1 MSLSTDSLAAIE
13 HFNTGLDHHLA
24 TDGEAAPHLVR
35 AVEAD
40 PEFALG
46 HFTLAMALT
55 SVGEVRAGRRSFVK
69 AVSLS
74 RRVTRREQRHMSV
87 MTMLATNRYSERA
100 FALAREYLAEYPR
113 DILVLERYAHNHFF
127 RAPGGKGDALAYLEG
142 IKGAYG
148 SGDWAFDQMYAFC
161 LSETGEPERATEL
174 ARGVLA
180 TWGATSG
187 MALHALA
194 HVYHSTGDY
203 RGGDRFLAEVL
214 PGYHGPAR
222 DHLSFHRLLCQLELG
237 RPSPIREWLER
248 KGEFSDVTPEL
259 GRRAGGTT
267 PKAVP
272 ERRPLLQVV
281 HFMYRSVLHGGP
293 PIPSAEDAAARVR
306 RGLSMV
312 RPDPWWRRRPI
323 DLVWRLAARL
333 ARRGSTSKYATYL
346 FGLAG
351 AVDAT
356 PPGSRSTVLLFAVIA
371 ASLGADDATVAR
383 SLKLLRQ
390 DVERDP
396 TRNHVVALAAAEG
409 VAAFLRGDYAEAI
422 CKLEPMSTQELEYLV
437 GSNVDREIVS
447 ETLLEAYLRHGSY
460 DAAQTWL
467 AARIGSRAPSD
478 RERIQLARAQLGS
491 GRAEEAARTLASSDW
506 KAAEP
511 DAPQLVALSSLK
523 ERLRAAEAP
532 S

>member
-1 MSLSTDSLAAIE
+1 MSLTTDSLAAVE
-13 HFNTGLDHHLA
+13 HFNAGLDHHLA
-24 TDGEAAPHLVR
+24 TDGEAAPHLAR
-35 AVEAD
+35 AVDAD
-40 PEFALG
+40 PEFALA
-46 HFTLAMALT
+46 HFTLSMALS
-55 SVGEVRAGRRSFVK
+55 SVGETRAARRSFVK

-74 RRVTRREQRHMSV
+74 RRVTRREQRHMSL
-87 MTMLATNRYSERA
+87 MTMLSTSSHSERA
-100 FALAREYLAEYPR
+100 LALAREYLAEYPR
-113 DILVLERYAHNHFF
+113 DILVLERYAHYHFF
-127 RAPGGKGDALAYLEG
+127 RTPGGKADALAYVAG

-148 SGDWAFDQMYAFC
+148 DGDWAFDQMYAFC
-161 LSETGEPERATEL
+161 LSETGEHERATEL

-180 TWGATSG
+180 SWGPTSG

-203 RGGDRFLAEVL
+203 RGGDRFLSEVL

-237 RPSPIREWLER
+237 RLSPIREWLER
-248 KGEFSDVTPEL
+248 RGEFSDIRPEL
-259 GRRAGGTT
+259 ARHAGGGVSE
-267 PKAVP
+267 AVP
-272 ERRPLLQVV
+272 ERRPLLEVI
-281 HFMYRSVLHGGP
+281 HLMYRSVLHGGT
-293 PIPSAEDAAARVR
+293 PIPSAEDAADRLRSGLAR
-306 RGLSMV
+306 L
-312 RPDPWWRRRPI
+312 RPDRLWRRHLI
-323 DLVWRLAARL
+323 ELVWRLAARL
-333 ARRGSTSKYATYL
+333 ARRGSTSSYATYL
-346 FGLAG
+346 FGIARSVEAAPLAG
-351 AVDAT
+351 
-356 PPGSRSTVLLFAVIA
+356 RSTALIFAVIA

-390 DVERDP
+390 HGECAP
-396 TRNHVVALAAAEG
+396 TREQVVALAAAEG

-422 CKLEPMSTQELEYLV
+422 CKLEPMCTRELEYLV

-467 AARIGSRAPSD
+467 AAAIGSRAPSH

-506 KAAEP
+506 EAAEA
-511 DAPQLVALSSLK
+511 DAPQLAALSSLK
-523 ERLRAAEAP
+523 ERLRAAEDP